1 MAVGA
6 LLATLAALR
15 GGTVTVTVT
24 VTVGGGEDV
33 EPYGWAS
40 SINTAGDTWK

>member
-15 GGTVTVTVT
+15 GGTVT